1 VSPKVLTHAVGAALC
16 AAMVVSALVA
26 APRSCEGGLEAYLLA
41 GLIGVPGM
49 FAVPMFLRS
58 DQSMLRRLA
67 GAALFAAIGGAV
79 WLAGLFGANVRI
91 LCRLF

>member
-1 VSPKVLTHAVGAALC
+1 
-16 AAMVVSALVA
+16 
-26 APRSCEGGLEAYLLA
+26 
-41 GLIGVPGM
+41 
-49 FAVPMFLRS
+49 
-58 DQSMLRRLA
+58 MLRRLA